1 MTARERSSTSVRI
14 RRADPDAIGLAVRLY
29 AEHLRQEHPEVLSVR
44 WFGSWVNGTASVG
57 SDVDLCIVVKRAAS
71 RRRDRI
77 VDYLPRSFPVGI
89 DLFVFT
95 PEELRRLQEEHP
107 SFDQAIRRGVEV

>member
-1 MTARERSSTSVRI
+1 VR
-14 RRADPDAIGLAVRLY
+14 GY
-29 AEHLRQEHPEVLSVR
+29 AERLREKHSEVLSVL

-57 SDVDLCIVVKRAAS
+57 SDVDLCIVAKQAP
-71 RRRDRI
+71 RRRWDRI

-95 PEELRRLQEEHP
+95 PWELERLRVEHP
-107 SFDQAIRRGVEV
+107 SFAQAIDRGVEV